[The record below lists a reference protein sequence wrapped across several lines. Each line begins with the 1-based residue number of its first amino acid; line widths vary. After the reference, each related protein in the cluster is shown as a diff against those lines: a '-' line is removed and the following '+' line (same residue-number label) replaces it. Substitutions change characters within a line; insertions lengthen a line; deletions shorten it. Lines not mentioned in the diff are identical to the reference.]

1 MDNTSQILAGD
12 FCFPAM
18 EDQTNETS
26 HSVVLMA
33 RVVVSACNI
42 IFSITAALGNI
53 LIFIAFHKE
62 SSLHPPSKLLFR
74 CLAATDL
81 CVGVIAQPTFVLYQ
95 LSLVARRLDV
105 CYIAASLSYIAT
117 TILCGVSLATMTAIS
132 VDRLFALLLKMR
144 YRQVVTLKRVGL
156 AVVFFWF

>member
-1 MDNTSQILAGD
+1 MYFLFVCLGQLHLERRIELYCLFSDKLPEVNFTMDNTSQILAGD

-81 CVGVIAQPTFVLYQ
+81 CVGVIA
-95 LSLVARRLDV
+95 
-105 CYIAASLSYIAT
+105 
-117 TILCGVSLATMTAIS
+117 
-132 VDRLFALLLKMR
+132 
-144 YRQVVTLKRVGL
+144 
-156 AVVFFWF
+156 